1 MAFEVKKKTVL
12 VEIPYCLK
20 DESSSKQYIKKFDKF
35 ASDTFDVRIKW
46 LSKKIKILFRAK
58 DKSLHQVC
66 KIYKGVCS
74 CSESYISETIRNVE
88 VRCDE
93 HNNPMKKSN
102 PSKHIKDNLYHAFN
116 WLVLANTPKN
126 MFQRKVLETYY
137 IVLEKPTLNGQLEP
151 DRLNLFRNGV
161 T

>member
-74 CSESYISETIRNVE
+74 CSENYIAETIRYAE
-88 VRCDE
+88 VRWDE
-93 HNNPMKKSN
+93 HNNSLKKSN
-102 PSKHIKDNLYHAFN
+102 PLKHIKDN
-116 WLVLANTPKN
+116 W
-126 MFQRKVLETYY
+126 
-137 IVLEKPTLNGQLEP
+137 
-151 DRLNLFRNGV
+151 
-161 T
+161 